1 MRYSTAAAFRD
12 ALEHRLNT
20 RATERQIAVN
30 VLRKQAAIDRFL
42 ARLAVAAPGRWVAK
56 GAYAIDLRLGS
67 RGRATRDVDLER
79 SDDAEAALHD
89 MRAAS
94 AVDLGDYFR
103 FGVER
108 SRQRVPHEH
117 DRAVRFLVAA
127 DLAGRRF
134 DNFTVDVALGEPL
147 VAMPDLIDGPDLLA
161 FAGIPRTRVPAIPL
175 EVQIAEKVHA
185 YTRVYRAGR
194 RNTRVKDLVDLAY
207 IARISTMDGEKL
219 SAALRR
225 TFATRRAHEKPEAL
239 PPPPAEWAVP
249 YRLLA
254 ETLGLPAELAQGYR
268 IAAALV
274 DPVLEGDNLRTWN
287 PAAQRWRAPSEHA

>member
-12 ALEHRLNT
+12 ALEHRLNM

-30 VLRKQAAIDRFL
+30 VLRKQVAIDRFL
-42 ARLAVAAPGRWVAK
+42 ARLAVAASGRWVVK

-79 SDDAEAALHD
+79 SDDADAALHD

-94 AVDLGDYFR
+94 AVDLVDYFR

-117 DRAVRFLVAA
+117 DRAVRFHVTAE
-127 DLAGRRF
+127 LAGRRF
-134 DNFTVDVALGEPL
+134 DNFTVDVAFGDE
-147 VAMPDLIDGPDLLA
+147 VVDVPDLIDGPDLLA
-161 FAGIPRTRVPAIPL
+161 FAGIPRARVPAIPL
-175 EVQIAEKVHA
+175 ETQIAENVHA
-185 YTRVYRAGR
+185 YTRVYASGR
-194 RNTRVKDLVDLAY
+194 RNTRVKDLVDLAH
-207 IARISTMDGEKL
+207 IARMSAMDAGKL
-219 SAALRR
+219 STALRR
-225 TFATRRAHEKPEAL
+225 TFATRRAHQKPDAL

-254 ETLGLPAELAQGYR
+254 ETLGLPAELSKAHR
-268 IAAALV
+268 IAAALL
-274 DPVLEGDNLRTWN
+274 DPVLQADYLSTWN
-287 PAAQRWRAPSEHA
+287 PVAQRWRAAQRGQ